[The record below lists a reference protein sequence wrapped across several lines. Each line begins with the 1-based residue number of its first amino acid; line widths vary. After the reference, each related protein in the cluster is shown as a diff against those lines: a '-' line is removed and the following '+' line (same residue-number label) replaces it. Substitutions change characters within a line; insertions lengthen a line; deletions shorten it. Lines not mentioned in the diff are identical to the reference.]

1 MNNKPDS
8 IIRIPCDKESFF
20 SWWLRFLI
28 PVHNLC
34 PKEID
39 VAACFLRK
47 RHELSKVI
55 LDNDLLNKTLMNQET
70 QKEIR
75 EECGMK
81 IQNFIVIKGK
91 LKAKKFLVNDA
102 INPKL
107 IPNIKEENGIF
118 QLLLLFE
125 L

>member
-1 MNNKPDS
+1 MSTKPDS
-8 IIRIPCDKESFF
+8 IIRIPCNKEDFF
-20 SWWLRFLI
+20 SWWLKFLI
-28 PVHNLC
+28 PIHGLC

-39 VAACFLRK
+39 VAAAFLKK
-47 RHELSKVI
+47 RYELSKVI
-55 LDNDLLNKTLMNQET
+55 LDTALLNKTLMNRET
-70 QKEIR
+70 QKELR
-75 EECGMK
+75 EECGMQ

-91 LKAKKFLVNDA
+91 LKAKKFIVNDA

-125 L
+125 F